1 MKAVINGLDIGTDC
15 YKISVINMGENIIEE
30 FYLDTYSDRISV
42 LNAVD
47 FIVTEGSPV
56 DISEALRIARS
67 VMFNQENGDRE
78 TAPNVAVLVTHSS
91 PIMDISDIREE
102 TSSLKGSGSV
112 MFPIIMNTEAE
123 FLAQYQSLSSGRAY
137 FLSFDSTMTLSDIK
151 IRYVLDIL
159 QNIDNLT
166 QTIES
171 QKVTES
177 PPQSL
182 PRESKDDD
190 IDQQT
195 LIIIRK

>member
-1 MKAVINGLDIGTDC
+1 
-15 YKISVINMGENIIEE
+15 MGENIIEE

-42 LNAVD
+42 LNAID
-47 FIVTEGSPV
+47 FIATEGSPV
-56 DISEALRIARS
+56 DIPEALRIARS

-78 TAPNVAVLVTHSS
+78 TAPNVAVLMTHSN
-91 PIMDISDIREE
+91 PITDINNVREE

-112 MFPIIMNTEAE
+112 MFSIIINTETE
-123 FLAQYQSLSSGRAY
+123 LLAQYQSLSSSRAY
-137 FLSFDSTMTLSDIK
+137 FLSFESTISLSDFNV
-151 IRYVLDIL
+151 RYVLDIL